1 MFPSSFCPRHM
12 EGSGIFLGFLRIL
25 IKGKRKKKKESVGK
39 IKEKVWRKKKE
50 MILEERDKKERKW
63 IERKA

>member
-25 IKGKRKKKKESVGK
+25 IKGKRKKKGKFRENKRESV
-39 IKEKVWRKKKE
+39 EK
-50 MILEERDKKERKW
+50 EERNDFGRKG
-63 IERKA
+63 